1 MNNKQLDI
9 LGKAFECEVN
19 GALTGSTGIFQ
30 SKSKVA
36 EKLCTDGYLIKS
48 ERQPKGILPIMIRG
62 YELTH
67 AGRFAYCDSDRCKE
81 VQS

>member
-1 MNNKQLDI
+1 MNKQELDI

-19 GALTGSTGIFQ
+19 GALSGSTGIFQ

-36 EKLCTDGYLIKS
+36 EKLCIDGYLIKS
-48 ERQPKGILPIMIRG
+48 ERQAKGVLPMIIRG

-67 AGRFAYCDSDRCKE
+67 AGRFVYCNSEAKK
-81 VQS
+81 